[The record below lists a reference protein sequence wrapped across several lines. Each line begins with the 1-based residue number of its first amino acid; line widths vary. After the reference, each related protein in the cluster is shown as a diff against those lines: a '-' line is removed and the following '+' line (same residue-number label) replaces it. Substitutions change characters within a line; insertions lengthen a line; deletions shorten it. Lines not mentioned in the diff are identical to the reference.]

1 MCKKCEQVV
10 YFKSI
15 VCSKSISE
23 MCIDFKKNVDLVN
36 KSGFLPNFYK
46 TYPQQFLPALH
57 QLFINFSTQSTRSTV
72 TTKLRKVY

>member
-1 MCKKCEQVV
+1 
-10 YFKSI
+10 
-15 VCSKSISE
+15 

-46 TYPQQFLPALH
+46 AYPQQFLPALH
-57 QLFINFSTQSTRSTV
+57 QLFINFSTQSTRSTI